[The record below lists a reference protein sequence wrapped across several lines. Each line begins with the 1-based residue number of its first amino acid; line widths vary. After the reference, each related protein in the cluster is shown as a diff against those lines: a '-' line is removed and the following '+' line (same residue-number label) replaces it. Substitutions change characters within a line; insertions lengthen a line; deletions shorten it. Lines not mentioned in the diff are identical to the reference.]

1 MLQPIVHGVLLALGL
16 ILPLGAQNVFVF
28 NQGANQKKFTKA
40 LPVII
45 TAGLC
50 DTFLITIAVLGV
62 SLILM
67 SLPTLQLVIY
77 IIGLMFLLYMAWS
90 LWNEKPNSLENHDS
104 MSAKKQIGFAISVSL
119 LNPHA
124 IMDTVGVIGTSA
136 SVYSGSEKFLFSIST
151 IMISWIWFILLAVL
165 GKILGSIDQT
175 GKYIIILNKISSFIV
190 IVVSLIIVKNILHL
204 IFD

>member
-1 MLQPIVHGVLLALGL
+1 
-16 ILPLGAQNVFVF
+16 
-28 NQGANQKKFTKA
+28 
-40 LPVII
+40 
-45 TAGLC
+45 
-50 DTFLITIAVLGV
+50 
-62 SLILM
+62 M

-90 LWNEKPNSLENHDS
+90 LWNEKPNNLENHDS

-204 IFD
+204 IFG

>member
-45 TAGLC
+45 TIW
-50 DTFLITIAVLGV
+50 TMRYILITIAVLGV

-90 LWNEKPNSLENHDS
+90 LWNEKPNNLENHDS

-204 IFD
+204 IFG

>member
-1 MLQPIVHGVLLALGL
+1 MRYI
-16 ILPLGAQNVFVF
+16 
-28 NQGANQKKFTKA
+28 
-40 LPVII
+40 
-45 TAGLC
+45 
-50 DTFLITIAVLGV
+50 LITIAVLGV

-90 LWNEKPNSLENHDS
+90 LWNEKPNNLENHDS

-190 IVVSLIIVKNILHL
+190 IVVSLIIVKTSYI
-204 IFD
+204 